1 MKNRVISLLIVC
13 VMLFS
18 ALPIYAADGVW
29 QAYVTLTPGTDA
41 TEMGVTWFSDIEGEA
56 KVMCYESP
64 MTVPVAPEAEIVA
77 EATCELADEGEGYY
91 SYKATLKGLKPATDY
106 EYYLVNGDYASET
119 RFFTTGGTD
128 EFSFAMVSDVQ
139 IGAGGIAHDVEGWA
153 KTLDIIDN
161 DQAFAGTDFILT
173 TGDQVKD
180 AGNTDQYEGFF
191 EHEELSSI
199 PVAPSIGNHDTNSEL
214 FSYHFNVPNASEQH
228 GVTEAGGDSWFR
240 YNNALFIMLNT
251 NSTKN
256 DQHLAFAKQ
265 AIALN
270 MDAEWR
276 FLVFHHTVYTTGE
289 LKDSNTSTR
298 GKALIAMCDELDI
311 DAAFAGHEH
320 LYTRSYIMKGNK
332 AVTDKALYGDNYS
345 SITDPD
351 GTLYITNNTGS
362 GCKYDQ
368 IEGTRPSFAAKSVQ
382 EDIPNV
388 TKVNVDSDSF
398 EMTVYRTSDMKVVD
412 SFTINKTPETSG
424 MEFSDVKENHWY
436 YSAVEYA
443 FGKGMMSGMTETTFG
458 PNVATNRA
466 MLVSVLWR
474 FEGSPEGFS
483 HSFSDVKSSH
493 YFDKA
498 VAWASANGIVAGKA
512 ADKYAPND
520 KLTREQMA
528 AILYRYAAY
537 KGKDTTAEADLSGF
551 ADLGKLGSYAVDAM
565 KWANGK
571 GIITGMNETTLD
583 PRGNATRAQLASIL
597 QRFLTPK
604 KYFTLSFD
612 DGTTQDLRMIEILKK
627 YDVDCISWNINTE
640 GLYGASWDLT
650 GLGLPGVSHVRFT
663 EEELRSGIYDGY
675 DVLVHT
681 RTHPSLKIYDSTPIK
696 MIEEVQGNADDIASI
711 TGIAPV
717 GMAWPGGDTEYT
729 DKSIE
734 IILENTD
741 IRFARGTTSTYD
753 YSLPTQFMQWM
764 PTCGFSESRMFDLA
778 YDFITME
785 AEEDCLFYVW
795 GHGFELDAYD
805 TYDEFET
812 LVRMMKA
819 NEGDITLVTN
829 TEFYELYKTAIPS
842 M

>member
-1 MKNRVISLLIVC
+1 MKKRIISIFIVC
-13 VMLFS
+13 VMLLS
-18 ALPIYAADGVW
+18 ALPAYAEGIW
-29 QAYVTLTPGTDA
+29 QGYVSLTPGTDE
-41 TEMGVTWFSDIEGEA
+41 TEIGVAWYAAVEGEGYVLYSKASDIVDGA
-56 KVMCYESP
+56 MPLDKATKAMAVC
-64 MTVPVAPEAEIVA
+64 EI
-77 EATCELADEGEGYY
+77 ADEGEGYY
-91 SYKATLKGLKPATDY
+91 SYQATLTDLEPET
-106 EYYLVNGDYASET
+106 EYAYFLVNGPYAGELKN
-119 RFFTTGGTD
+119 FTTGNAD

-139 IGAGGIAHDVEGWA
+139 IGAGGIDHDTEGWA
-153 KTLDIIDN
+153 KTLNIIDTN
-161 DQAFAGTDFILT
+161 EAFEGTDFILT
-173 TGDQVKD
+173 TGDQVKG
-180 AGNTDQYEGFF
+180 AGNEAQYEGFF

-199 PVAPSIGNHDTNSEL
+199 PVAPSIGNHDTDSGL
-214 FSYHFNVPNASEQH
+214 FSYHFNVPNASEQY
-228 GVTEAGGDSWFR
+228 GVTNAGGDSWFR
-240 YNNALFIMLNT
+240 YGNALFIMLNT
-251 NSTKN
+251 NNTKN
-256 DQHLAFAKQ
+256 DEHLAFAKQ
-265 AIALN
+265 AVALN

-298 GKALIAMCDELDI
+298 GKALIDICDTLDI
-311 DAAFAGHEH
+311 DAAFSGHEH
-320 LYTRSYIMKGNK
+320 LYTRSYIMKDNK
-332 AVTDKALYGDNYS
+332 AVKDKSLYGDNYS

-368 IEGTRPSFAAKSVQ
+368 IEPPTPSFAAKTVQ

-388 TKVNVDSDSF
+388 TKVNVDFDSF
-398 EMTVYRTSDMKVVD
+398 EMTVYRTSDMSVVD
-412 SFTINKTPETSG
+412 SFTINKTPDEVTLPYT
-424 MEFSDVKENHWY
+424 DVKESHWY

-443 FGKGMMSGMTETTFG
+443 FTKGMMSGMTETTFG

-483 HSFSDVKSSH
+483 HSFADVKSSH

-498 VAWASANGIVAGKA
+498 VAWAYTNGIVAGKS

-571 GIITGMNETTLD
+571 GIITGMNENTLD

-640 GLYGASWDLT
+640 GLYGAQWDLT
-650 GLGLPGVSHVRFT
+650 GLGLPGVSHQRFT
-663 EEELRSGIYDGY
+663 KEELESGIYDRY

-681 RTHPSLKIYDSTPIK
+681 RT
-696 MIEEVQGNADDIASI
+696 
-711 TGIAPV
+711 
-717 GMAWPGGDTEYT
+717 
-729 DKSIE
+729 
-734 IILENTD
+734 
-741 IRFARGTTSTYD
+741 
-753 YSLPTQFMQWM
+753 
-764 PTCGFSESRMFDLA
+764 
-778 YDFITME
+778 
-785 AEEDCLFYVW
+785 
-795 GHGFELDAYD
+795 
-805 TYDEFET
+805 
-812 LVRMMKA
+812 
-819 NEGDITLVTN
+819 
-829 TEFYELYKTAIPS
+829 
-842 M
+842 